1 MLLILSFL
9 GSFGNGLGL
18 LRTPVDL
25 ILIALGSI
33 AVFYWAK
40 YTALPKAVIDY
51 DEKKKKPFKYE
62 NPAVWT
68 AGYSHVFITVA
79 EDL

>member
-1 MLLILSFL
+1 MM
-9 GSFGNGLGL
+9 
-18 LRTPVDL
+18 R
-25 ILIALGSI
+25 
-33 AVFYWAK
+33 
-40 YTALPKAVIDY
+40 
-51 DEKKKKPFKYE
+51 KKKKPFKYE